1 MARQRKNEKQP
12 DDQEEDS
19 DTIETKQAPWA
30 CEVEFYDKPS
40 FMSSVLEL
48 SVDGEHIS
56 IVQESGTI
64 LAFPY
69 ELVSKV
75 LVMHTKKKDDSRSK

>member
-1 MARQRKNEKQP
+1 MTRPRKNDKP
-12 DDQEEDS
+12 NDEEPAE
-19 DTIETKQAPWA
+19 ETEEPKTAPWA
-30 CEVEFYDKPS
+30 CEIEFFDKPS

-48 SVDGEHIS
+48 SVNAEHIS
-56 IVQESGTI
+56 LVQESGTI

-75 LVMHTKKKDDSRSK
+75 LIMHTKKKEQPLD

>member
-1 MARQRKNEKQP
+1 MSRRKSDKPE
-12 DDQEEDS
+12 DQEQGGE
-19 DTIETKQAPWA
+19 EPKMAPWA

-48 SVDGEHIS
+48 SIDAEHIS

-69 ELVSKV
+69 EAVTKILI
-75 LVMHTKKKDDSRSK
+75 MHTKPKDIELS